1 MSETA
6 WFRGEGGGL
15 HEFAL
20 PLREVYAEQER
31 AGRLTRVDPPTP
43 AVAPVSAPV
52 VEQGPPVDA
61 DADASLGSLE
71 RPARSDS
78 KADWIAY
85 ALQVSDLSADE
96 AAALTKTELIER
108 FG

>member
-20 PLREVYAEQER
+20 PLSEVYAEQER
-31 AGRLTRVDPPTP
+31 KGWLTRADPPAPASAGAPEAGAVEPLGVDP
-43 AVAPVSAPV
+43 
-52 VEQGPPVDA
+52 
-61 DADASLGSLE
+61 SLGSLE
-71 RPARSDS
+71 RPPRSDPKAEWLAYARQISNRDDLDELS
-78 KADWIAY
+78 KA
-85 ALQVSDLSADE
+85 
-96 AAALTKTELIER
+96 ELIKE